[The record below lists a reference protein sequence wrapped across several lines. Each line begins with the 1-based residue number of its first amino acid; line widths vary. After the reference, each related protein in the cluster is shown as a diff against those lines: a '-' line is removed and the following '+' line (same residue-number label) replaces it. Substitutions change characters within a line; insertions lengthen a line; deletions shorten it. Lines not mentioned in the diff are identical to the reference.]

1 MTDALASST
10 STSSPHDPHAPV
22 VGLDDLLERVR
33 LLVPVAVRRQLWTLF
48 FDADDVQL
56 PMLVPLDGVPELP
69 DGPAVEHWGD
79 ALDEVAAE
87 FGVATVVFVLER
99 PGAARPTCS
108 DLAWRAAL
116 VALGD
121 ARRYGVRAVVAR
133 ATDGVVVLDAAGAG
147 SGAASTVPGVGRR
160 SQSSPRR
167 LRLSEV
173 LAVR

>member
-1 MTDALASST
+1 MTDALASSP
-10 STSSPHDPHAPV
+10 SSSHDPHAPV
-22 VGLDDLLERVR
+22 VGLDDLLARVR

-121 ARRYGVRAVVAR
+121 ARRYGVRAVVAS
-133 ATDGVVVLDAAGAG
+133 ATDGVVVLDAPGA
-147 SGAASTVPGVGRR
+147 GAASTVPGVGRR
-160 SQSSPRR
+160 PQSSPRR